1 MVQLTNKEEKFI
13 RSVKSVSAT
22 NVDLEKIDFSTVEK
36 EEVFGN
42 KKSIEDT
49 FEELYA
55 NQLDLTKENPGG
67 HGRYIDHKTETVWR
81 AFKVALCGQERVLI
95 RARSKIKRSSVLP
108 PFIIGVEVADQT
120 VQFGYRP
127 FKHGSIEQAREE
139 AEKLARRN
147 ELNYLIFGVV
157 DRALSPVKTAPMPV
171 SETKQKE
178 KGRIKTSSYRVF
190 DEIQDFIKNNN
201 DYEPGRP
208 VGFNFSATGKI
219 LVDLWMVEERMTFD
233 TFEDLIKYLNNWIRK
248 AKQKEGQTSSVDD
261 SPADDT
267 TFAFRET
274 HRVRCSHQQ
283 LQD

>member
-1 MVQLTNKEEKFI
+1 
-13 RSVKSVSAT
+13 
-22 NVDLEKIDFSTVEK
+22 
-36 EEVFGN
+36 
-42 KKSIEDT
+42 
-49 FEELYA
+49 
-55 NQLDLTKENPGG
+55 
-67 HGRYIDHKTETVWR
+67 
-81 AFKVALCGQERVLI
+81 
-95 RARSKIKRSSVLP
+95 
-108 PFIIGVEVADQT
+108 
-120 VQFGYRP
+120 
-127 FKHGSIEQAREE
+127 
-139 AEKLARRN
+139 
-147 ELNYLIFGVV
+147 
-157 DRALSPVKTAPMPV
+157 MPV

-274 HRVRCSHQQ
+274 YRVRCSHQQ